1 MTHSRPRATARPV
14 RPVTALAA
22 LVVAMSTLAGCAST
36 PAAVDASASGDAAST
51 ATASTLSGTLT
62 ISAAASLKAAF
73 DRLAADF
80 EAQNPGVDVLPIS
93 YDGSSTLAT
102 QIIEGAA
109 VDVFAS
115 ADQKNMAKVTDAS
128 LATDPEPF
136 ATNVLTLV
144 VPSGNPGGVTGLADL
159 ANPDLDVVLCA
170 AEVPCGAASATLLSN
185 AGVQASVDS
194 YEQSVTA
201 VLTKVAGGEA
211 DAGLVYVTDAKSSTD
226 VETVATAGAD
236 AVVNTYPIVALTGSK
251 NPDAAAAFV
260 AYVLS
265 DDGQSV
271 LRSLGFGAH

>member
-1 MTHSRPRATARPV
+1 MTHSRPRAAARPV
-14 RPVTALAA
+14 RPATALAA

-36 PAAVDASASGDAAST
+36 PTAVDASASGDAAAS
-51 ATASTLSGTLT
+51 ASTLSGTLT
-62 ISAAASLKAAF
+62 IAAAASLKTAF

-185 AGVQASVDS
+185 AGVRASVDS

>member
-1 MTHSRPRATARPV
+1 MTHSRPRAAARPV

-36 PAAVDASASGDAAST
+36 PAAVDASASGDAAAS
-51 ATASTLSGTLT
+51 ASTLSGTLT
-62 ISAAASLKAAF
+62 ISAAASLKTAF

-185 AGVQASVDS
+185 AGVLASVDS

>member
-1 MTHSRPRATARPV
+1 
-14 RPVTALAA
+14 
-22 LVVAMSTLAGCAST
+22 
-36 PAAVDASASGDAAST
+36 
-51 ATASTLSGTLT
+51 
-62 ISAAASLKAAF
+62 
-73 DRLAADF
+73 
-80 EAQNPGVDVLPIS
+80 
-93 YDGSSTLAT
+93 
-102 QIIEGAA
+102 
-109 VDVFAS
+109 
-115 ADQKNMAKVTDAS
+115 MAKVTDAS

-226 VETVATAGAD
+226 VETVATEGAD

-271 LRSLGFGAH
+271 LRALGFGAH